1 MAEESRRVLVVD
13 DMEAVQAGIRR
24 MLESGGY
31 AVDSALSAAQGLEL
45 LERNAYRAVI
55 VDLLL
60 PGTDGLEFLE
70 EMRRRRINLPA
81 IMITSYPTIKSAV
94 KALRL
99 GAVDYI
105 PKPFTRQE
113 ILAPLDRALSRGEC
127 AWGACELEHE
137 TPPSFVPGKKF
148 ILPKHS
154 WARLRED
161 GTVEVG
167 LQGSFLDP
175 LPPLKKI
182 RGLAVDDLVEQGH
195 PGPVLIGRGQ
205 GQVHRAFMPLSGR
218 IVELNRE
225 VLDDPSALGPET
237 WLVRIL
243 PHNLEEELANLR
255 PGEE

>member
-13 DMEAVQAGIRR
+13 DMAAVQAGIRR

-45 LERNAYRAVI
+45 LERKAYRAVI

-70 EMRRRRINLPA
+70 EMRRRKINLPA

-127 AWGACELEHE
+127 AWGGLRAGPRDPRPRSFPEKGLFC
-137 TPPSFVPGKKF
+137 PS
-148 ILPKHS
+148 
-154 WARLRED
+154 
-161 GTVEVG
+161 T
-167 LQGSFLDP
+167 
-175 LPPLKKI
+175 
-182 RGLAVDDLVEQGH
+182 
-195 PGPVLIGRGQ
+195 PGPG
-205 GQVHRAFMPLSGR
+205 SGR
-218 IVELNRE
+218 TGPWRWGSRA
-225 VLDDPSALGPET
+225 PSWTPF
-237 WLVRIL
+237 R
-243 PHNLEEELANLR
+243 R
-255 PGEE
+255 